1 MLKIELIP
9 DLTHCIET
17 VAKREHAEV
26 MKQLLAS
33 GRANKELRE
42 KLEVLRLFLETADF
56 KKLRSES
63 EKQLTEGRAVRF
75 VVYLDDGVPKYEIH
89 VT

>member
-17 VAKREHAEV
+17 VAKREHAAV
-26 MKQLLAS
+26 LKQLLTS
-33 GRANKELRE
+33 GQGNKELQE
-42 KLEVLRLFLETADF
+42 KLEILRLFLETTDF

-63 EKQLTEGRAVRF
+63 EKQLMEGREVRF
-75 VVYLDDGVPKYEIH
+75 VVYLAGGVSKCEMQ

>member
-17 VAKREHAEV
+17 VAKREHVEV

-33 GRANKELRE
+33 GRANKELQE

-63 EKQLTEGRAVRF
+63 EKQLMEGRAVRF

>member
-1 MLKIELIP
+1 MLKVELIP

-17 VAKREHAEV
+17 VAKREHAAV
-26 MKQLLAS
+26 LKQLLTP
-33 GRANKELRE
+33 GQGNKELEE
-42 KLEVLRLFLETADF
+42 KLEILRLFLETADF

-63 EKQLTEGRAVRF
+63 EIRLMERKGVRF
-75 VVYLDDGVPKYEIH
+75 VVYLEEGMPKYEMH